1 MTVNLQS
8 EVPVVQAI
16 SEFEAR
22 CIDYQG
28 NSATLDSTAL
38 YVYKLSHK
46 VVYTQVDYMLAQQ
59 PPNVELLSITV
70 KKVCSDESA
79 YAYVF
84 EQMAVRYVAL
94 VGDAGI
100 SPQII
105 LYYVSNVVISLLV
118 LNRKNSYLSA
128 EILIKIIQRFNF
140 RDAILRAGV
149 EVIAEE
155 VLRRCF
161 FCINKIPRCG
171 VQYD

>member
-1 MTVNLQS
+1 M
-8 EVPVVQAI
+8 
-16 SEFEAR
+16 
-22 CIDYQG
+22 
-28 NSATLDSTAL
+28 
-38 YVYKLSHK
+38 
-46 VVYTQVDYMLAQQ
+46 DYMLAQQ

-70 KKVCSDESA
+70 KKVCREESA

-128 EILIKIIQRFNF
+128 EILIKIT
-140 RDAILRAGV
+140 
-149 EVIAEE
+149 
-155 VLRRCF
+155 
-161 FCINKIPRCG
+161 
-171 VQYD
+171 